1 MLQSFKM
8 ALKSIWGNK
17 MRSFLTMLGIII
29 GVASVIILVSIV
41 NGYMSYMTES
51 FASMGV
57 NQITVN
63 YRSLPSRTI
72 DVEEF
77 YEFYEENQDL
87 FQGMT
92 PSVSVSATVK
102 HGSDTMDAT
111 TVGGYS
117 EDQLSIK
124 GYELSC
130 GRNLLYSDMASRQKV
145 AVVGAYVASELFG
158 SPEKALGEKIKLNGD
173 NYTVVGVVEQQT
185 ESAADFD
192 DGCTDDFVWIP
203 YSRAAKIARNAVI
216 SNYTFTSYDINDTD
230 ACTAALEEF
239 LYSKMK
245 NDDLYS
251 VTAMSSLMDTLND
264 QIAMMSMMLGGIAG
278 ISLLVAGVGVMN
290 IMLVSV
296 TERTREI
303 GIRKALGAKKRVILQ
318 QFVIEAAVTSTI
330 GGLAG
335 ILLGSLAS
343 VGIGMLMGI
352 DAPPTVSAVLVS
364 FSVSVGIGLVF
375 GYMPASRAAGLPSTP
390 CGANKGQRKKV
401 TNAHSWII
409 MGKDRMIGRYIG
421 NESCRH
427 ALRYHC

>member
-8 ALKSIWGNK
+8 ALKRIWGNK

-29 GVASVIILVSIV
+29 GVASVIILVGIV

-117 EDQLSIK
+117 EDQLAIK

-216 SNYTFTSYDINDTD
+216 SNYTFTSYDINDTE

-245 NDDLYS
+245 NEDLYS

-303 GIRKALGAKKRVILQ
+303 GIRKALGARKRVILQ

-330 GGLAG
+330 GGIAG

-343 VGIGMLMGI
+343 IGIGGLMGI
-352 DAPPTVSAVLVS
+352 EAPPTLSSVLIS

-375 GYMPASRAAGLPSTP
+375 GYMPASRAAGLNP
-390 CGANKGQRKKV
+390 
-401 TNAHSWII
+401 I
-409 MGKDRMIGRYIG
+409 D
-421 NESCRH
+421 
-427 ALRYHC
+427 ALRSE

>member
-29 GVASVIILVSIV
+29 GVASVIILVGIV

-117 EDQLSIK
+117 EDQLAIK

-130 GRNLLYSDMASRQKV
+130 GRNLLYSDMASRQKM

-216 SNYTFTSYDINDTD
+216 SNYTFTSYDINDTE

-245 NDDLYS
+245 NEDLYS

-296 TERTREI
+296 IERTREI
-303 GIRKALGAKKRVILQ
+303 GIRKALGARKRVILQ

-330 GGLAG
+330 GGIAG

-343 VGIGMLMGI
+343 IGIGGLMGI
-352 DAPPTVSAVLVS
+352 EAPPTLSSVLIS

-375 GYMPASRAAGLPSTP
+375 GYMPASRAAGLNP
-390 CGANKGQRKKV
+390 
-401 TNAHSWII
+401 I
-409 MGKDRMIGRYIG
+409 D
-421 NESCRH
+421 
-427 ALRYHC
+427 ALRSE

>member
-63 YRSLPSRTI
+63 YRALPSRTI
-72 DVEEF
+72 DVDEF
-77 YEFYEENQDL
+77 YEFYEENRDL

-92 PSVSVSATVK
+92 PSVSVTATVK
-102 HGSDTMDAT
+102 HGSDTMDST
-111 TVGGYS
+111 VVGGYS
-117 EDQLSIK
+117 EDQLAIK
-124 GYELSC
+124 DYALSC
-130 GRNLLYSDMASRQKV
+130 GRNLPYSDMTSRQKV

-158 SPEKALGEKIKLNGD
+158 GAEKALGEKIKLNGD
-173 NYTVVGVVEQQT
+173 NYTVVGVVEQQA
-185 ESAADFD
+185 ESIADFD

-203 YSRAAKIARNAVI
+203 YSRAAKISRNAII
-216 SNYTFTSYDINDTD
+216 SSYVFTSYDINDTE

-245 NDDLYS
+245 NEDLYS
-251 VTAMSSLMDTLND
+251 VTAMSSLMDTLNE

-343 VGIGMLMGI
+343 VGIGTLMGI
-352 DAPPTVSAVLVS
+352 EAPPTLSAVLIS

-375 GYMPASRAAGLPSTP
+375 GYMPARRAAALNP
-390 CGANKGQRKKV
+390 
-401 TNAHSWII
+401 I
-409 MGKDRMIGRYIG
+409 D
-421 NESCRH
+421 
-427 ALRYHC
+427 ALRSE

>member
-29 GVASVIILVSIV
+29 GVASVIILVGIV

-57 NQITVN
+57 NQITVSF
-63 YRSLPSRTI
+63 RALPSRTI
-72 DVEEF
+72 DVDEF
-77 YEFYEENQDL
+77 YGFYEENQDL

-158 SPEKALGEKIKLNGD
+158 SPGKALGENIKLNGD

-230 ACTAALEEF
+230 ACAAALEEF

-375 GYMPASRAAGLPSTP
+375 GYMPASRAAGLNP
-390 CGANKGQRKKV
+390 
-401 TNAHSWII
+401 I
-409 MGKDRMIGRYIG
+409 D
-421 NESCRH
+421 
-427 ALRYHC
+427 ALRSE

>member
-29 GVASVIILVSIV
+29 GVASVIILVGIV

-117 EDQLSIK
+117 EDQLAIK

-303 GIRKALGAKKRVILQ
+303 GIRKALGARKRVILQ

-330 GGLAG
+330 GGIAG

-343 VGIGMLMGI
+343 IGIGGLMGI
-352 DAPPTVSAVLVS
+352 EAPPTLSSVLVS

-375 GYMPASRAAGLPSTP
+375 GYMPASRAAGLNP
-390 CGANKGQRKKV
+390 
-401 TNAHSWII
+401 I
-409 MGKDRMIGRYIG
+409 D
-421 NESCRH
+421 
-427 ALRYHC
+427 ALRSE